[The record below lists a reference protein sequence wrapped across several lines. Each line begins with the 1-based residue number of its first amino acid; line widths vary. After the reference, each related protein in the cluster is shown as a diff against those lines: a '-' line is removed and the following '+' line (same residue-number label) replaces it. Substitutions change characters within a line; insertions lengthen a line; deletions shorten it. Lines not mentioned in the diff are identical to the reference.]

1 MAENDA
7 FSEDPTFGEELRTQ
21 REIRGISLKEIAD
34 STKISKRFLEALEKN
49 DLRTLPA
56 PVFTRGFVREY
67 SRYLGLNAEE
77 MVSRYAQILR
87 RAEEAEQQSAPS
99 AKAPIAPPQ
108 THHPIIRP
116 PEPAPSKKWL
126 WIALAAAVIVAAVFG
141 VMLLARR
148 APESARPE
156 TPEAETATDVST
168 AAPPPVVT
176 TSTAPPV
183 APVEGLELRLRL
195 RENSWLTVEV
205 DGERTI
211 NDELIAGTERVIRAK
226 QSIVLRTVGNA
237 GALELTLNGKRL
249 ASLGASGDV
258 VRNIT
263 LDRNSLNGPGGEQR

>member
-7 FSEDPTFGEELRTQ
+7 FSEDPTFGEELRKQ

-67 SRYLGLNAEE
+67 SRYLGLNADE
-77 MVSRYAQILR
+77 MVSRYALILR

-116 PEPAPSKKWL
+116 PEPAPSKPWL
-126 WIALAAAVIVAAVFG
+126 WIALAAAVIVAVVFG
-141 VMLLARR
+141 VMLVRR
-148 APESARPE
+148 APQSD
-156 TPEAETATDVST
+156 TQQPEAQTTAPAVTST
-168 AAPPPVVT
+168 AVAAPPVAT
-176 TSTAPPV
+176 TTASPA
-183 APVEGLELRLRL
+183 APVEGLELRIHL

-205 DGERTI
+205 DGQRTI
-211 NDELIAGTERVIRAK
+211 NDELIAGTERVLRAK
-226 QSIVLRTVGNA
+226 QAIVLRTVGNA
-237 GALELTLNGKRL
+237 GALELTLNGKKL
-249 ASLGASGDV
+249 ASLGGSGDV
-258 VRNIT
+258 VHDVT
-263 LDRNSLNGPGGEQR
+263 FDRASVSGRGGEQQ